1 MNGQPA
7 HARLEIASA
16 ARSRWSPAAGALEKG
31 EDLAISSDALA
42 AGVLVDLEGCL
53 IDVLS
58 DG

>member
-7 HARLEIASA
+7 HPRLEIASA
-16 ARSRWSPAAGALEKG
+16 ARSPWSPVAGDLGKG
-31 EDLAISSDALA
+31 EDPAVSSDELA